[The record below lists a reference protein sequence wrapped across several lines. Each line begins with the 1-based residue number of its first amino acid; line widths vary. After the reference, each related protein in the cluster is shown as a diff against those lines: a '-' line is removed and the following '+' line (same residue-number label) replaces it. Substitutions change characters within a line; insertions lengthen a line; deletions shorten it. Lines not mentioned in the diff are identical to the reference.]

1 MKLKSSLSFLLAG
14 VAMSTAL
21 WFTACKKEEKA
32 APVITLSASTYSGKI
47 GTTATTT
54 ATITAEAGLR
64 ALRITKYKGVTVDAT
79 FGTNGTE
86 TYNHSDHTLNY
97 VLTDEGL
104 ATPVRFK
111 FEAEDNEGKVTTADF
126 IITTEVS
133 VRYLLTTY
141 NWLWKSKLGKCLDS
155 DPEAEQIFDCEKDNY
170 FVFNADGTFKLEYGP
185 ITGGTGSCQFD
196 GFRVG
201 DTWTLNADETEL
213 TMKSPSIFDPNDV
226 LVEVYKIS
234 EFSNTAIKSKQT
246 IDLSV
251 FGCII
256 YDWKFEWTAKP
267 K

>member
-32 APVITLSASTYSGKI
+32 APVITLSASTYTGKI

-64 ALRITKYKGVTVDAT
+64 ALRITKYNGVTVDAT

-104 ATPVRFK
+104 AAPVRFK
-111 FEAEDNEGKVTTADF
+111 FEAEDNDGKVTTADF

-141 NWLWKSKLGKCLDS
+141 NWQWTARKTTTTCSTQMVRSNWSMALSL
-155 DPEAEQIFDCEKDNY
+155 AEQALASSTDS
-170 FVFNADGTFKLEYGP
+170 APATPG
-185 ITGGTGSCQFD
+185 
-196 GFRVG
+196 R
-201 DTWTLNADETEL
+201 
-213 TMKSPSIFDPNDV
+213 
-226 LVEVYKIS
+226 
-234 EFSNTAIKSKQT
+234 
-246 IDLSV
+246 
-251 FGCII
+251 
-256 YDWKFEWTAKP
+256 
-267 K
+267 